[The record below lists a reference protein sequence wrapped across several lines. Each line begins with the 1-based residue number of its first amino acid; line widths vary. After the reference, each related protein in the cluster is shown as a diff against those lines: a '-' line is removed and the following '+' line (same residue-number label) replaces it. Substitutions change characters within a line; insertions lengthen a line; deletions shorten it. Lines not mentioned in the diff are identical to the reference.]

1 MEQFI
6 EAAVKIGGEVA
17 FVGIAVYTGI
27 KKAWPVCVM
36 AGAAA
41 VFFIDEALKAA

>member
-1 MEQFI
+1 MEQVI
-6 EAAVKIGGEVA
+6 EVVVKVGGEIA
-17 FVGIAVYTGI
+17 FIGIAVYTGI

-41 VFFIDEALKAA
+41 VFFIDEALRAA